1 MDKMTTQTE
10 TLKGFNNKLLDNAS
24 TIKATR
30 LDTEVTT
37 KDVIRYILN
46 GINDESVIGSTKKD
60 KINFI
65 LKMELEG
72 LKAKQFH
79 DKFKLA
85 IKVARLK
92 LIDGLKIR
100 DELLTIGQVNNLI
113 SNFEINTINSLFDK
127 YNIEDYNQ
135 GITDF
140 LKNSKVTCSSKKI
153 QGDKVKKAKK

>member
-1 MDKMTTQTE
+1 MNAQNE
-10 TLKGFNNKLLDNAS
+10 LLKTINTGMLDNS
-24 TIKATR
+24 YKAKQAR
-30 LDTEVTT
+30 LDNDSKVREV
-37 KDVIRYILN
+37 ISYIMES
-46 GINDESVIGSTKKD
+46 IKDESVIGATKKD
-60 KINFI
+60 KINFV

-100 DELLTIGQVNNLI
+100 DELLTIGQINNLI

-127 YNIEDYNQ
+127 YNIEEYNL

-140 LKNSKVTCSSKKI
+140 IKNSKVTCSSKKI
-153 QGDKVKKAKK
+153 QGDKIKKSKK

>member
-1 MDKMTTQTE
+1 MTTQTE
-10 TLKGFNNKLLDNAS
+10 LLKTINTGMLDNS
-24 TIKATR
+24 YKAKQAR
-30 LDTEVTT
+30 LDNDSKVREV
-37 KDVIRYILN
+37 IAYIMES
-46 GINDESVIGSTKKD
+46 IKDESVIGATKKD
-60 KINFI
+60 KINFV

-113 SNFEINTINSLFDK
+113 SNFEINTINGLFEK
-127 YNIEDYNQ
+127 YNIEDYNL
-135 GITDF
+135 GVTDF
-140 LKNSKVTCSSKKI
+140 LKNSKVSTTTKKI
-153 QGDKVKKAKK
+153 QGDKIKKARK